1 MALTRLPVTTYFR
14 KLVTGST
21 PRSRIKD
28 VGLDPRPGVNHIY
41 SNVQQIIRHPYA
53 RELDAESVKSLEF
66 LVNLLCEESFL
77 LCNQKYLWRN
87 GSSHQDRKPGSVHR
101 SWFSASLS
109 HWLFFREG
117 V

>member
-1 MALTRLPVTTYFR
+1 MRHKCRPRMSVRDNSHSLSVRMTEEQYRTLRRYMALTRLPVTTYFR

-21 PRSRIKD
+21 PRTQIKD
-28 VGLDPRPGVNHIY
+28 VGLDPRLGVNHIY

-77 LCNQKYLWRN
+77 LCNQK
-87 GSSHQDRKPGSVHR
+87 
-101 SWFSASLS
+101 
-109 HWLFFREG
+109 
-117 V
+117 

>member
-1 MALTRLPVTTYFR
+1 MRDNSRSLSVRMTEEQYRTLRRYMALTRLPVTTYFR

-21 PRSRIKD
+21 PGIRIKD

-41 SNVQQIIRHPYA
+41 SNVRQIIRHPYA

-77 LCNQKYLWRN
+77 LCNQK
-87 GSSHQDRKPGSVHR
+87 
-101 SWFSASLS
+101 
-109 HWLFFREG
+109 
-117 V
+117 